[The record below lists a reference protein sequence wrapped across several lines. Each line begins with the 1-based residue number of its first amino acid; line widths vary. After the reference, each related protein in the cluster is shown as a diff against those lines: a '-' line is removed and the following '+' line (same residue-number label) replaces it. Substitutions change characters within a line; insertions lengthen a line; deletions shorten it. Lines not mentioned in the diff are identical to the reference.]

1 MKSNLE
7 CQCTVLHDVQKPGTN
22 AETFLTPLLV
32 QTAAP
37 VNRKPP
43 SLPVT
48 STLALIQS
56 QSHQAVTNARQ
67 KSVEAGSND
76 SRVCSTSSSLA
87 GIVDGNDHVGAVD
100 EAVDESKGASQPL
113 AGLSFNLLS
122 FAIVA
127 ESVPAHGAVG
137 EKAATQ
143 RPVVAVVLPHG

>member
-76 SRVCSTSSSLA
+76 SRVCSTSSLFA
-87 GIVDGNDHVGAVD
+87 GTVDGSGHVGAVD
-100 EAVDESKGASQPL
+100 EAVDES
-113 AGLSFNLLS
+113 
-122 FAIVA
+122 
-127 ESVPAHGAVG
+127 
-137 EKAATQ
+137 
-143 RPVVAVVLPHG
+143 R